1 MTKSE
6 QLSKKGASENIIK
19 KVKNISSAT
28 ITQKVTKSVPIQPL
42 DFTGGGVVLSQL
54 KQERHRFFLFL
65 NGSFEKGVMKSC

>member
-28 ITQKVTKSVPIQPL
+28 ITQEVTSSVPIQPL
-42 DFTGGGVVLSQL
+42 DFTGGGVALSQL
-54 KQERHRFFLFL
+54 KQECHRFFFCKVAK
-65 NGSFEKGVMKSC
+65 FATVK